1 MRMTKIFKHI
11 TQGKRC
17 HVQNFNALA
26 APSAEHQKLRH
37 LGVCTVR
44 LRSLLCEAKHCI
56 LSMAVATP
64 VIKHPNIV
72 SSAISILLHF
82 SFPLA
87 LPLLFLFLF
96 FLLWVLSSVF
106 IS

>member
-1 MRMTKIFKHI
+1 M
-11 TQGKRC
+11 
-17 HVQNFNALA
+17 
-26 APSAEHQKLRH
+26 PHQLHQPNTGTSTSTSEKLRH
-37 LGVCTVR
+37 LGVCTVPD
-44 LRSLLCEAKHCI
+44 LVSGYVAKHCI

-72 SSAISILLHF
+72 SSAISFLLHF